1 MRVEIDKLFANAFGA
16 PVAFVLISKSI
27 RSILFK
33 SIVAKMS
40 QGSEI
45 NFHRIVII
53 LNAFENQIYQKPLKL
68 SAQEELNRRL
78 RIVKSDKQADMLFV
92 YLKFLPELQMYAFSF
107 LNDLQESEDVTAS
120 VMEKFML
127 SQSVSNV
134 DKSEFSESEWLGYLK
149 VTIRNACIDA
159 LRHRKV
165 KRSAIAFLGVSIQFW
180 KRPEVYDKFQLEA
193 FDMLLLELS
202 PREREILELH
212 LQGLKNDDISE
223 QLGLSALTVRNTL
236 HNAKKRVRKLWNIFM
251 R

>member
-1 MRVEIDKLFANAFGA
+1 M
-16 PVAFVLISKSI
+16 
-27 RSILFK
+27 
-33 SIVAKMS
+33 
-40 QGSEI
+40 
-45 NFHRIVII
+45 
-53 LNAFENQIYQKPLKL
+53 

-134 DKSEFSESEWLGYLK
+134 DKSEFSESEWRGYLK

-165 KRSAIAFLGVSIQFW
+165 KRSAMAFLGVSIQFW
-180 KRPEVYDKFQLEA
+180 KKPEAYDKFQLEA
-193 FDMLLLELS
+193 FQMLLLELS
-202 PREREILELH
+202 SREREILELH
-212 LQGLKNDDISE
+212 LQGLKNDDISD
-223 QLGLSALTVRNTL
+223 QLGLSSLTVRNTL